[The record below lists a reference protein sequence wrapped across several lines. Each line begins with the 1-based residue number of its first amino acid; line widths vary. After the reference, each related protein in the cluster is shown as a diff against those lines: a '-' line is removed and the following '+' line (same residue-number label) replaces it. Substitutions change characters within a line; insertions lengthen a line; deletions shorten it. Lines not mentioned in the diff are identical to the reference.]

1 MKKSKLFT
9 LILAIVAMMWTGNMQ
24 AQNGL
29 VLGMTLMPTNH
40 TGPVTGDGISGY
52 VYYDAATKTLTLD
65 NAQLENTE
73 DCAFVNKVI
82 DGITIVVKGN
92 CSITE
97 KNTAYGAIRI
107 SSCNTTIKGDGT
119 LTVKGKGT
127 AVAVK
132 VKDGSPQFKLIIE
145 NCTLYA
151 IGDKQGL
158 KGRTDCSLVIRNATV
173 HASGPTDGSV
183 KEWREIQL
191 EGCSITAPTGAQVA
205 NTPYGIGQ
213 SIVNNE
219 EVVTSE
225 VVITPISNS
234 ISQPVSTE
242 SETFHEIY
250 TADGKQTKQLQRGLN
265 IVKISNGTTK
275 KIVRR

>member
-1 MKKSKLFT
+1 
-9 LILAIVAMMWTGNMQ
+9 
-24 AQNGL
+24 
-29 VLGMTLMPTNH
+29 MPTNH

-97 KNTAYGAIRI
+97 KNTPYGAIKI
-107 SSCNTTIKGDGT
+107 ISCNTTIKGDGT

-127 AVAVK
+127 AVDVS
-132 VKDGSPQFKLIIE
+132 VEDISYQENKLIIE

-151 IGDKQGL
+151 IGDKEGL
-158 KGRTDCSLVIRNATV
+158 KGRTNSSLVIRNATV

-183 KEWREIQL
+183 TEWAKIQL
-191 EGCSITAPTGAQVA
+191 EGCSITAPTGAQVDY
-205 NTPYGIGQ
+205 TPYGIGQ

-242 SETFHEIY
+242 SETFHEVY

-265 IVKISNGTTK
+265 IVKMSNGTTK